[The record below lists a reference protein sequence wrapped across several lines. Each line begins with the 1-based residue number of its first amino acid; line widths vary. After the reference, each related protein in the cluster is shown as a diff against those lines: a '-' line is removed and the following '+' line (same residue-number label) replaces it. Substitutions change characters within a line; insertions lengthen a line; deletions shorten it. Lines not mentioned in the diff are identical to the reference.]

1 MGMTWPPRRR
11 SRELSQP
18 GRVEPVQTSTGA
30 AMRSAGVILGGLG
43 VVVFVAIGVGAVAAR
58 LVPRDAMLIVAVSV
72 TTASALLSSLVAG
85 PVLRRLVRR
94 LQADATGPATDDSAD
109 GATPARH

>member
-1 MGMTWPPRRR
+1 M
-11 SRELSQP
+11 
-18 GRVEPVQTSTGA
+18 QTSTGA

-43 VVVFVAIGVGAVAAR
+43 IVVFVAIGVGAVAAR

-72 TTASALLSSLVAG
+72 TAASALLSGLVAG
-85 PVLRRLVRR
+85 PVLRRLLCR
-94 LQADATGPATDDSAD
+94 LEAEAQADATGPLPPTGDSAD